1 MKAFQ
6 VIVHVTS
13 TNVNFGVC
21 KFKTLSFFSVTF
33 LFPRRPNL
41 HGIGQ
46 VGQNWIYLSWDQ
58 NSAQDN
64 VTNYEVNYSYIG
76 ECSGV
81 VRRIMTERVN
91 ENTTSFNIT
100 GLEEYSQYSLN
111 LTAIN
116 NTGRSPPNI
125 AFSMTGP
132 AGSTT

>member
-1 MKAFQ
+1 M
-6 VIVHVTS
+6 
-13 TNVNFGVC
+13 
-21 KFKTLSFFSVTF
+21 
-33 LFPRRPNL
+33 
-41 HGIGQ
+41 
-46 VGQNWIYLSWDQ
+46 GQNWIYLSWDQ

-100 GLEEYSQYSLN
+100 GLEEYSQYSIN

-116 NTGRSPPNI
+116 NTGRSPPNV